1 MISPVHCVCRLRSA
15 SHDAH
20 GPQHSVERPEVLAL
34 LRTHVRAKTMGT
46 QRPRGAAHTDAQKTA
61 TQVTNR
67 QGVQATRLAPGLVS
81 STGAGVDE
89 STVPCG
95 HAPDLGRS
103 TRGRGGGCSG
113 GSAGSKDIDTL
124 RSRVPLKWAASSATV
139 GGSSYAAA
147 FARAAARSPQMPKAL
162 PPTASPTLGAV
173 DRHVHPS
180 RNGPLPV
187 ELRWLQVRSTL
198 AMLDRVQLHQTP
210 HQCICTPV
218 HVLTMAAWHR
228 PLLVALPPP
237 GSLGVSL
244 LRMGSVLARFVPRN
258 AKHLQPLGV
267 CT

>member
-1 MISPVHCVCRLRSA
+1 M
-15 SHDAH
+15 
-20 GPQHSVERPEVLAL
+20 

-89 STVPCG
+89 SIVPCG

-147 FARAAARSPQMPKAL
+147 FAGAAARSPQMPKAL

-198 AMLDRVQLHQTP
+198 AMLDRVQLHQDT
-210 HQCICTPV
+210 TPV
-218 HVLTMAAWHR
+218 HLHICACTHHGCMA
-228 PLLVALPPP
+228 PPAAGCAATSWQP
-237 GSLGVSL
+237 RRVFAQDGICAGSLRTTQREAFAAAGCVRLMHSW
-244 LRMGSVLARFVPRN
+244 GIFDV
-258 AKHLQPLGV
+258 HLCSPV
-267 CT
+267 